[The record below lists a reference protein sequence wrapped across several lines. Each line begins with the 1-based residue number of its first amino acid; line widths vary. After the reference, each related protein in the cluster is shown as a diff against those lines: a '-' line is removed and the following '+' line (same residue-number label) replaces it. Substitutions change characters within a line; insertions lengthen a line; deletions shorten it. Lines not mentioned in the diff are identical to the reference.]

1 MRVDRILSLYFFH
14 PLRKVVRRSKGIR
27 IPILMYH
34 SISDEPE
41 SGHPYFWTNTP
52 PKRFAEQMRSLKEN
66 DYEVISLPDAAEIL
80 ETASIHTDQS
90 TDGIPRKYAV
100 VTFDD
105 GFADFRTA
113 AFPILGEY
121 GFCATVFLPT
131 GIISDEP
138 LSFQGK
144 KCLRWS
150 EVCELARSGIRFGS
164 HTVTHPK
171 LKSFPWDQVEKE
183 LRESKDV
190 IEDRVGTDVDSFSY
204 PYAFP
209 EEDHRFKARLKA
221 SLTGLGYRNGVT
233 TIIGTAVRGDD
244 RIFLKRLPVNLGDDA
259 AFFLAKL
266 ESGYDWVHD
275 LQYGSKFIKSLG
287 TGTE

>member
-1 MRVDRILSLYFFH
+1 MRVDRTLSLYLFH
-14 PLRKVVRRSKGIR
+14 PLRKVVRRSTGIR

-41 SGHPYFWTNTP
+41 SGHPYFWINTS

-66 DYEVISLPDAAEIL
+66 DYEVISLADGAEIL
-80 ETASIHTDQS
+80 KAAPINPDHSA
-90 TDGIPRKYAV
+90 DGIPRKYAV

-113 AFPILGEY
+113 AFPILAEY

-131 GIISDEP
+131 GTISDGI
-138 LSFQGK
+138 SAFKGK
-144 KCLRWS
+144 TCLRWS
-150 EVCELARSGIRFGS
+150 EVCELAGSGIRFGS

-171 LKSFPWDQVEKE
+171 LKGLPWEQVEKE
-183 LRESKDV
+183 LRESKTV
-190 IEDRVGTDVDSFSY
+190 LEDRLGTEVESFSY

-209 EEDHRFKARLKA
+209 EEDHGFKARLKA
-221 SLTGLGYRNGVT
+221 SLAGLGYRNGVT
-233 TIIGTAVRGDD
+233 TIIGTAIGGDD
-244 RIFLKRLPVNLGDDA
+244 RLFLKRLPVNRDDDP
-259 AFFLAKL
+259 AFFLSKL

-275 LQYGSKFIKSLG
+275 LQYGSKFINSLRI
-287 TGTE
+287 GTE